1 MTKLSCVLMLW
12 AIAGAQALEPYQKS
26 ELPMEYRVEDLLGR
40 MTLEEK
46 LGQLR
51 GGIAK
56 SVDDAV
62 KMVVDDH
69 YGFVVFSEIRSGGGA
84 EAAEATRR
92 FLTQVRKKSRLK
104 IDPVI
109 VSCGA
114 HGLQS
119 KNGTE
124 FTSGIGL
131 AATWNPSLMAKIGDV
146 LGKEHRSRGFNLM
159 VAPRLYLTSDPRTGR
174 TEEGYGE
181 DPLLVARMTSPFVE
195 GLQKNGVI
203 SVICLFPTEFGPGG
217 RLCETL
223 EISERDLRERYMYPF
238 EQAVRVGKAAG
249 IMPAYG
255 AVNGVP
261 VHGNTWL
268 LDTLLRKE
276 WGFDGIVFNDYNA
289 NASFSGRLGV
299 PDPTVKFVQARM
311 NVEFPFL
318 GAYDHKL
325 DEAVEEGRVTI
336 EQIDI
341 LVRDILRVKA
351 RFGLL
356 DPNYPL
362 PDSSL
367 AKALPESPE
376 TRALALEAARQG
388 IVLLTNKNNTLPFGD
403 NIRKLAVMGPM
414 SNPVPPTTILG
425 SYSGTPARLVGM
437 ADGLVSSGK
446 ADVKVVK
453 YPRRPD
459 GRRPV
464 DALHLFRDQEMK
476 TPGLRARFYEGDKAE
491 GAVGG
496 EAELSGLDFEWEKN
510 IPPAITGKPFT
521 AVIEGFL
528 QYPPFIIT
536 EVDFSSRTTK
546 GALSL
551 EIGGLN
557 IIQAKPG
564 AKISGKIKLEAGHV
578 YPIKLI
584 VTPELGEKH
593 FALDWIFKEELWSSF
608 FVTSPKEMEECV
620 KAAEESDA
628 AVICVGIVEGEAKDR
643 TSLRL
648 PGNQEELI
656 QKVKATGK
664 PVVVVLVAGNAV
676 EMLAWYQDVGAIL
689 TVWRPG
695 MEGGTALAEVLFG
708 DTNPSGRLP
717 LSFPKSVGQLP
728 LNYNRYPTARPGFY
742 VDADLEALFPFG
754 HGLGYTTFLYSN
766 LQVSPKELRDGD
778 TLEVSFDLENTG
790 QRAGTEI
797 AQLYTRSW
805 NTSVVRPVRELR
817 AFERVSLK
825 LGEKRRVTL
834 SVPSEQLKYFGV
846 DYETGRLTGRILE
859 PHDLQIQVGP
869 NSRTQPLR
877 TNISVK

>member
-1 MTKLSCVLMLW
+1 MRKLICALLQW
-12 AIAGAQALEPYQKS
+12 AIAGGLAQNRD
-26 ELPMEYRVEDLLGR
+26 LPIDSRVEDLLAR

-46 LGQLR
+46 IGQLR

-69 YGFVVFSEIRSGGGA
+69 YGFIVFSEIRAGGGA

-92 FLTQVRKKSRLK
+92 FLSQVREKSRLK

-131 AATWNPSLMAKIGDV
+131 AATWNPSLMAEIGDL

-159 VAPRLYLTSDPRTGR
+159 VAPRLYLTTDPRIGR

-181 DPLLVARMTSPFVE
+181 DPLLVARMTTPFVE

-203 SVICLFPTEFGPGG
+203 SVICLFPTEFGPSG

-238 EQAVRVGKAAG
+238 EQAVKVGKAAG

-261 VHGNTWL
+261 VHGNPWL
-268 LDTLLRKE
+268 LDTILRKE

-318 GAYDHKL
+318 GAYDQKL
-325 DEAVEEGRVTI
+325 DAAVKEGRVTV
-336 EQIDI
+336 EQIDV
-341 LVRDILRVKA
+341 LVRDILGVKA
-351 RFGLL
+351 RFGML
-356 DPNYPL
+356 DPDYPL
-362 PDSSL
+362 PDPAE

-388 IVLLTNKNNTLPFGD
+388 IVLLTNKNNTLPFGE
-403 NIRKLAVMGPM
+403 NIRNLAVVGPM

-425 SYSGTPARLVGM
+425 SYSGTPSRLVGM
-437 ADGLVSSGK
+437 ADGLVASGK
-446 ADVKVVK
+446 AEVRVVK

-459 GRRPV
+459 ARRPV
-464 DALHLFRDQEMK
+464 DAIHLFRDQEMN
-476 TPGLRARFYEGDKAE
+476 TPGLRVRFYEGDKAE
-491 GAVGG
+491 GPVAG
-496 EAELSGLDFEWEKN
+496 EVELSGLDFAWEK
-510 IPPAITGKPFT
+510 ILPPALEGRPVT

-536 EVDFSSRTTK
+536 EVDFSSRATK

-564 AKISGKIKLEAGHV
+564 SKIAGKIKLEAGHV

-584 VTPELGEKH
+584 VSPAPGEKR

-608 FVTSPKEMEECV
+608 FVTSPREMEECV
-620 KAAEESDA
+620 KAAEASDA

-643 TSLRL
+643 TNLRL

-676 EMLAWYQDVGAIL
+676 EMLEWYQSVDAIL

-717 LSFPKSVGQLP
+717 LSFPKTVGQLP
-728 LNYNRYPTARPGFY
+728 LTYNRYPTARPGFY
-742 VDADLEALFPFG
+742 VDADLEPLFPFG
-754 HGLGYTTFLYSN
+754 HGLGYTTFRYSN
-766 LQVSPKELRDGD
+766 LQVSPRELREGD

-790 QRAGTEI
+790 KRAGTEV

-817 AFERVSLK
+817 GFERVSLEP
-825 LGEKRRVTL
+825 GETRRVTL
-834 SVPSEQLKYFGV
+834 RVPSEQLKYHGV
-846 DYETGRLTGRILE
+846 DYATGGVTGRILE
-859 PHDLQIQVGP
+859 PHEFQIQVGP
-869 NSRTQPLR
+869 NSRAASLKD
-877 TNISVK
+877 NIHVR